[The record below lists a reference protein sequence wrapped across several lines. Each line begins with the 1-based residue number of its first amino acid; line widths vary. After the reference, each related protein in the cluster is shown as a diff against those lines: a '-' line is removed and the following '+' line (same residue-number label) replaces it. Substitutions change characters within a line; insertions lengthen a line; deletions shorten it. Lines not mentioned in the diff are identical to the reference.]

1 MTDETET
8 YGGPFIV
15 PESDEIDIGITTDKA
30 ARALAEAGLDR
41 AAASAFFRN
50 QMTAGRLHPYSRLR
64 TDKRR
69 PYLFRSD
76 QVLNAAI
83 FHRMTEAGLAGEA
96 VFHTAGR
103 ALNSWNLVDDLGGN
117 PEDIDAGILP
127 EPPAPTPSAAIFRRH
142 LVGLRGHQFE
152 IATYRDSNFG
162 TVAHSA
168 RLRHAPTNAGTTFH
182 FWGPDFV
189 LRSVFA
195 LELDPILAHIVREKA
210 VN

>member
-8 YGGPFIV
+8 YGGPFII
-15 PESDEIDIGITTDKA
+15 PETDSIDIGITTDRA

-50 QMTAGRLHPYSRLR
+50 QLTAGRLHPYSRLR

-69 PYLFRSD
+69 PYLFRAD

-83 FHRMTEAGLAGEA
+83 FYRMTEAGLSGESI
-96 VFHTAGR
+96 FR
-103 ALNSWNLVDDLGGN
+103 AAILALKSWNLVDDLGGK
-117 PEDIDAGILP
+117 PEDIDAGIFP
-127 EPPAPTPSAAIFRRH
+127 EKPAPNPSAAIFRRH
-142 LVGLRGHQFE
+142 LAGERHHQFE
-152 IATYRDSNFG
+152 IAVYRNSALG

-168 RLRHAPTNAGTTFH
+168 RLRHVPTNSGTTFQ
-182 FWGPDFV
+182 FWGPEFV
-189 LRSVFA
+189 LRSVFTVG
-195 LELDPILAHIVREKA
+195 LDPILDHITREKA